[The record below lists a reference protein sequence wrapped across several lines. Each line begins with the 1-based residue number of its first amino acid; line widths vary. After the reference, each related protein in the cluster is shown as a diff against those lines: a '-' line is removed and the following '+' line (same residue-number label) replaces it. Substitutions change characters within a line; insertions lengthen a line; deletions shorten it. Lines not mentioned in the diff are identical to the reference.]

1 MKIYGKIVDIHK
13 RDIYPAFIEVING
26 VILKIEQLPTAP
38 DVYILPGL
46 IDSHIHIESS
56 MITPG
61 AFACTAVKHGTIGVV
76 TDPHE
81 IANVLGI
88 KGINFMIQDGLKVPM
103 KFWFGAS
110 SCVPAT
116 AFETNGATLSS
127 KEIEE
132 LLSHPEIKYL
142 SEMMNYP
149 GVIYNDDEVHN
160 KLKIAHNMRKPIDG
174 HAPGLTGEM
183 LRKYV
188 SAGISTDHE
197 CNTIEE
203 AKEKLQLGMKILIR
217 EGSAARNLKAL
228 KNLLVTNPDM
238 VMLCSDDLHP
248 EMLRK
253 GHINKLVGGL
263 ISEGFN
269 VFDVIRSATINPVE
283 HYNLEAGL
291 LRVGDNADFI
301 LVNSLNNMDVL
312 ETWIDGKRVFY
323 NGNTNFSYF
332 GGEAINNFN
341 CSQLVEDDIKVI
353 NRGLQIR
360 IIEASEGELT
370 TKELRHKTGN
380 KKYVESDTKNDF
392 LKIVVKDRY
401 LDSPPKIGFIKGF
414 GLKRGA
420 FASSIAH
427 DSHNIIAIGTND
439 ADIIN
444 SINEIV
450 RLKGGLAVCSGRVK
464 ESLQLNIGGIM
475 TTHCCEEVSDNYER
489 LNSLVKSFGCTMNA
503 PYMTLSFMALLVIPD
518 LKIGDQG
525 LFDVK
530 NFKLVSLFVDD

>member
-1 MKIYGKIVDIHK
+1 
-13 RDIYPAFIEVING
+13 
-26 VILKIEQLPTAP
+26 
-38 DVYILPGL
+38 
-46 IDSHIHIESS
+46 
-56 MITPG
+56 
-61 AFACTAVKHGTIGVV
+61 
-76 TDPHE
+76 
-81 IANVLGI
+81 
-88 KGINFMIQDGLKVPM
+88 M

-301 LVNSLNNMDVL
+301 LVNSLNDMDVL

-360 IIEASEGELT
+360 II
-370 TKELRHKTGN
+370 
-380 KKYVESDTKNDF
+380 
-392 LKIVVKDRY
+392 
-401 LDSPPKIGFIKGF
+401 
-414 GLKRGA
+414 
-420 FASSIAH
+420 
-427 DSHNIIAIGTND
+427 
-439 ADIIN
+439 
-444 SINEIV
+444 
-450 RLKGGLAVCSGRVK
+450 
-464 ESLQLNIGGIM
+464 
-475 TTHCCEEVSDNYER
+475 
-489 LNSLVKSFGCTMNA
+489 
-503 PYMTLSFMALLVIPD
+503 
-518 LKIGDQG
+518 
-525 LFDVK
+525 
-530 NFKLVSLFVDD
+530 